1 MNLINIVIHNSAT
14 RGGDV
19 KFLRKIHKDNGW
31 KDVGYHRIVC
41 NGKPH
46 GEWPAGKDGE
56 VQKGRHLDDDSV
68 FEEDEVGA
76 HARGFNRESIGICVI
91 GNFEETM
98 PTSKQIKALI
108 ALCTHLC
115 RQFGLEA
122 SSIIGHRDVPTCNTD
137 CPGRYLYSLL
147 SMLRMAVKYRLI
159 LSTS

>member
-1 MNLINIVIHNSAT
+1 MKLTNIVIHNSVT
-14 RGGDV
+14 NGGDV
-19 KFLRKIHKDNGW
+19 EFMRDIHLRLGYR
-31 KDVGYHRIVC
+31 DVGYHRIVC

-46 GEWPAGKDGE
+46 GDWPAGKDGE
-56 VQKGRHLDDDSV
+56 VQKGRKLDDDSV

-98 PTSKQIKALI
+98 PTPKQIKALI

-115 RQFGLEA
+115 RQFELKA
-122 SSIIGHRDVPTCNTD
+122 DAIIGHRDVKDNSTN
-137 CPGRYLYSLL
+137 CPGKYLYSLL
-147 SMLRMAVKYRLI
+147 SMIRMSVKYRLM